1 MKKSN
6 GAKKSF
12 SHAAY
17 RLKSLLGVFSLCRRT
32 KNNLC
37 LDVTPDDY
45 LSIIKNTALPDSQSD
60 SYILKYVFT
69 QDPTRTE
76 ERKQKLLDSIQRIE
90 QFQRDNQVKP
100 LALKV
105 DSAIAICKKFK
116 DSEEILS
123 LGPSAT
129 IRWRGI
135 CHQDCESNGNIY
147 CEYCRYFVI

>member
-1 MKKSN
+1 MHIEIF
-6 GAKKSF
+6 A
-12 SHAAY
+12 
-17 RLKSLLGVFSLCRRT
+17 
-32 KNNLC
+32 
-37 LDVTPDDY
+37 
-45 LSIIKNTALPDSQSD
+45 
-60 SYILKYVFT
+60 
-69 QDPTRTE
+69 QDPDTE
-76 ERKQKLLDSIQRIE
+76 ERKQMFLDSIQRIE
-90 QFQRDNQVKP
+90 QFQRDNQVRP
-100 LALKV
+100 SALKV